1 MLDRYA
7 RKLIDPPLNVLGP
20 MVARSGVSA
29 NALTLW
35 GLGIGVGAAVAVA
48 LSAFYL
54 ALFLLLANRFLDGLD
69 GAVARAT
76 TSATRAGPAEFGGY
90 LDIVSDFFFWAL
102 LPLGFAVADPA
113 NALPAAVLLASFV
126 ATGTTFLAYAIL
138 AEKGGEKTTARGE
151 KSFFHLGGLTE
162 GTETIGFFVIVLV
175 WPSLFPVLALLFAG
189 LAAITAVTR
198 VYEAWR
204 IYG

>member
-1 MLDRYA
+1 MPLLDRYA

-20 MVARSGVSA
+20 MVARAGVSA
-29 NALTLW
+29 NTLTLV
-35 GLGIGVGAAVAVA
+35 GLALGVGAAVAVA

-69 GAVARAT
+69 GAVAR
-76 TSATRAGPAEFGGY
+76 SSGPTMFGGY

-102 LPLGFAVADPA
+102 LPLGFAVADPV

-162 GTETIGFFVIVLV
+162 GTETIGFFVIVLM
-175 WPSLFPVLALLFAG
+175 WPSLFPVLAFLFAG

-204 IYG
+204 IYGR